1 MYSMVT
7 TFITTTLYTCKL
19 LGKQIL
25 NILTTLTKRKLYE
38 VMEVLANPLVAILL
52 QYIFVSNLRTE
63 YLKLTP
69 CCMSIISQQGW
80 KKHNKI
86 THLSNRHSCVPSN
99 LAN

>member
-38 VMEVLANPLVAILL
+38 VMEVLSDLLMVFIL
-52 QYIFVSNLRTE
+52 QY
-63 YLKLTP
+63 
-69 CCMSIISQQGW
+69 
-80 KKHNKI
+80 KH
-86 THLSNRHSCVPSN
+86 V
-99 LAN
+99 